1 MQDMS
6 WSPLLFEPFQY
17 SSQKQVIISLIVWA
31 RQSLNAFKDR
41 VAEWITLINCDTEFS
56 ARMMLAIKIQ
66 HNFKEMKESDL
77 RGNEVKDQAGMV
89 QRQGRGLFR
98 ELIDL
103 TDE

>member
-1 MQDMS
+1 
-6 WSPLLFEPFQY
+6 
-17 SSQKQVIISLIVWA
+17 
-31 RQSLNAFKDR
+31 
-41 VAEWITLINCDTEFS
+41 
-56 ARMMLAIKIQ
+56 MLAIKIQ